1 MPGMVMLPSE
11 SFVQYIACR
20 LGLLNW
26 REKVLSVAS
35 FVGAPLILSS
45 VVSTFVVELS
55 SGGVVDS

>member
-11 SFVQYIACR
+11 SFVYCLPSWFIKLAKK
-20 LGLLNW
+20 G
-26 REKVLSVAS
+26 LSVAG